1 MKTSKLWLGLS
12 GVMTFVFTLFIAV
25 TLLANTFAGYI
36 NDFFG
41 LTSGGLTLKGSA
53 YGDADGKL
61 TEEGYNRLIKDSYDF
76 CVQEVEEGSVL
87 LKNDGA
93 LPLKANERKVTL
105 FGNNSAHTIW
115 RSGAGG
121 PTPNDEYVIHMD
133 KAFTD
138 KGFTINQ
145 AIYDRYTQNNYGAG
159 VNLGNT
165 STVGEMPVSEYTST
179 LKNTFA
185 SFNDA
190 AIVTFA
196 RFGTENVDPPKGILK
211 LDANEE
217 ALLKMIND
225 SKQFGKI
232 IVLLNG
238 PLAMELDWLE
248 KYNVNACLWFGNPG
262 YYGLPGVV
270 NILSGE
276 ANPSGHNTFT
286 FAANSLGS
294 PAVQNFGNYSYDG
307 ATPNLGSKYVVYKEG
322 IYVGYK
328 YYETR
333 YEDTILKQGKADS
346 AKGAIDGASSWK
358 YEDEVCFPFGF
369 GLSYSEYTQKLDSV
383 NYNSRTDSFTANVTV
398 TNTNNKAGKASVQL
412 YVQTPYTEYDKKNGV
427 EKASIQ
433 LMGYEKVDVPAGES
447 KNVKIEVDRYLMAT
461 YDSKFEKGGYILE
474 PGTYYF
480 ALGNGAHE
488 AINHVLG
495 AKNATGL
502 VDHTGKAFT
511 PSADCVKTY
520 DPKLSDI
527 DRTTYKNSQY
537 VKDVV
542 VENQFPDA
550 DLNYWADES
559 DKITYLTRNDWEGTF
574 PTEVK
579 TLHANA
585 RMAEALDMAKYKKAA
600 DAPSYKEGK
609 GTVYEVELEEPLYF
623 SDMKGVPYDD
633 PKWDALVSQ
642 LSLNELIISVQDA
655 RSIPGV
661 ALIKKPP
668 QTVSEGPEGLLQ
680 KFNFGDKRAATGFAT
695 LPTVAASWDHKLQT
709 KFGDMYAE
717 EALFCGATM
726 VNAPGCNTIRTP
738 YTSRASEYFSEDA
751 TLSYYSVSN
760 VILAMRTK
768 GLICNV
774 KHCFL
779 NEQETNRQG
788 VSTFCNEQ
796 AIREIYLKPFEGA
809 LTRGKSLGIM
819 TSYNRIGLQ
828 YAATHKTLMMTVLRG
843 EWGYQGT
850 IIDDALTYRA
860 NYSVGPD
867 MLMAGT
873 NMWCLDGNRGEELKR
888 AIINTD
894 DGDMLKAL
902 QEANKH
908 IFFCM
913 INSSM
918 GGSVDANTVVD
929 TSMKWWQGLLVG
941 IDVTLG
947 VLAAG
952 AIVMFVL
959 KTYKA
964 KAGNAVE
971 ATVEN
976 SEKEENNNEL

>member
-1 MKTSKLWLGLS
+1 MKKSKLWHGLS

-25 TLLANTFAGYI
+25 TLLANNFAGYI

-41 LTSGGLTLKGSA
+41 LTSGGLALKGSA
-53 YGDADGKL
+53 YADKDGNL
-61 TEEGYNRLIKDSYDF
+61 TDEGYWKLIKDSYDF
-76 CVQEVEEGSVL
+76 CVQQVEEGSVL

-93 LPLKANERKVTL
+93 LPLKESERKVTL

-121 PTPNDEYVIHMD
+121 PTPNENYVIHMD

-138 KGFTINQ
+138 KGFDINTTLYEFY
-145 AIYDRYTQNNYGAG
+145 AKHNYGAG

-165 STVGEMPVSEYTST
+165 SNVGETPISEYTQP
-179 LKNTFA
+179 LKDTFA
-185 SFNDA
+185 NYNDA

-196 RFGTENVDPPKGILK
+196 RFGTENIDPPKGILK
-211 LDANEE
+211 LHENER
-217 ALLKMIND
+217 ALLQMIKD
-225 SKQFGKI
+225 SGKFDKI

-248 KYNVNACLWFGNPG
+248 EFNVNACLWFGNPG

-270 NILSGE
+270 NILTGD

-286 FAANSLGS
+286 FAANSMGS
-294 PAVQNFGNYSYDG
+294 PAVQNFGDYTYQG
-307 ATPNLGSKYVVYKEG
+307 QTTNLGNKYVVYKEG

-333 YEDTILKQGKADS
+333 YEDAILNQGKAKS
-346 AKGAIDGASSWK
+346 VTGAIDGASEWK

-369 GLSYSEYTQKLDSV
+369 GLSYSEYSQKLDGIT
-383 NYNSRTDSFTANVTV
+383 YNAKTDKFTANVTV
-398 TNTNNKAGKASVQL
+398 KNTNNKAGKASVQL
-412 YVQTPYTEYDKKNGV
+412 YVQTPYTDYDKENGV

-433 LMGYEKVDVPAGES
+433 LMGYEKVDVPANGTE
-447 KNVKIEVDRYLMAT
+447 KVKLEVDRYLMAT
-461 YDSKFEKGGYILE
+461 YDSKNGNGGYILE

-480 ALGNGAHE
+480 AIGNGAHE
-488 AINHVLG
+488 AVNHVLG

-511 PSADCVKTY
+511 ASADCVKTY
-520 DPKLSDI
+520 DPKLTEI
-527 DRTTYKNSQY
+527 DRTTYKNSPY
-537 VKDVV
+537 ENEVT
-542 VENQFPDA
+542 VENQFADA
-550 DLNYWADES
+550 DLNYWVD
-559 DKITYLTRNDWEGTF
+559 DDQKITYLTRNDWEGTF

-579 TLHANA
+579 TLRTND
-585 RMAEALDMAKYKKAA
+585 RMVEALDMAKYKKAA
-600 DAPSYKEGK
+600 DAPSYKAGK

-642 LSLNELIISVQDA
+642 LSLKELIISVQDA

-661 ALIKKPP
+661 AIIKKPA

-695 LPTVAASWDHKLQT
+695 LPTVAASWDHKLQA

-751 TLSYYSVSN
+751 TLSYYSVSD

-819 TSYNRIGLQ
+819 TAYNRIGLQ

-843 EWGYQGT
+843 EWGYEGT

-873 NMWCLDGNRGEELKR
+873 NMWCLDGNRGKELKD
-888 AIINTD
+888 AIENTD
-894 DGDMLKAL
+894 DGAMLKEL

-908 IFFCM
+908 IFFSM

-918 GGSVDANTVVD
+918 GGSVDANTVVS
-929 TSMKWWQGLLVG
+929 TSMNWWQGVLVA
-941 IDVTLG
+941 IDVVLG
-947 VLAAG
+947 VAAVG
-952 AIVMFVL
+952 AIVLFVL
-959 KTYKA
+959 TTYKK
-964 KAGNAVE
+964 KAVNTAD
-971 ATVEN
+971 N
-976 SEKEENNNEL
+976 SVKEENGNEL